1 MTTDITTQV
10 RNYNGNNS
18 FIMKMKDAVTKYGS
32 LTQKQRAAVEKIFN
46 NPVEAKAVEMTDDMK
61 KIAAYEG
68 QNSFVIELKGKLAQ
82 YGKLSDKQISA
93 ALNQIQKEETKAA
106 TVNLN
111 IPAIGDTIKI
121 GRKAGQSLKETYN
134 LKFNP
139 ILLDVTKVLAISPK
153 AVKFAAKLTI
163 KRGSV
168 CTCCMKTLTDEF
180 SMLTGLGK
188 ICASHVGVP
197 YITDKSQAEAFRL
210 EYMKRVDEIGEM
222 EFWIPKSQIKTWE
235 GTADILLKMV

>member
-10 RNYNGNNS
+10 KNYNGTNS
-18 FIMKMKDAVTKYGS
+18 FILKMKDAMTKYGS
-32 LTQKQRAAVEKIFN
+32 LTANQKAAVEKIFN
-46 NPVEAKAVEMTDDMK
+46 NPTEAKAVEMTDDMK

-68 QNSFVIELKGKLAQ
+68 ENSFVNELKGKLAK

-93 ALNQIQKEETKAA
+93 ALSQIQKEENKAA

-121 GRKAGQSLKETYN
+121 ARKAGQNLKETYG

-188 ICASHVGVP
+188 TCAKHVGVP
-197 YITDKSQAEAFRL
+197 YITDKSQAESFRL

-235 GTADILLKMV
+235 GTADILLKMI